1 MRLGRAAMEALQ
13 AEVTGRLTPGD
24 EILVAGAV
32 ALEGTSIIAEAEKE
46 KLGKL
51 FSPGF
56 LYNCRSVLKDYGTG
70 DPADEESVW
79 TTAKKAGASALFALG
94 EGGFLSGLWK
104 MAEASSVGLEA
115 DLRKVPI
122 RQETIEVCEVF
133 DINPYR
139 LCSGGAVLIGI
150 RGGEA
155 LVQELRR
162 KGFMAEIIGQ
172 ANSGNDRLLYSGG
185 NARYLDRPT
194 EDEIRKVKIQR

>member
-1 MRLGRAAMEALQ
+1 MKLGKAAMEALQ
-13 AEVTGRLTPGD
+13 AEVTGRPTPGD
-24 EILVAGAV
+24 EILVAGAI
-32 ALEGTSIIAEAEKE
+32 ALEGTSIISESEKE

-56 LYNCRSVLKDYGTG
+56 LYNCKSLLTDYGVG
-70 DPADEESVW
+70 SCEGEAWKAAEE
-79 TTAKKAGASALFALG
+79 AGASALFALK

-122 RQETIEVCEVF
+122 RQETVEVCEVF

-139 LCSGGAVLIGI
+139 LLSGGAILIGI

-155 LVQELRR
+155 LVQELKR
-162 KGFMAEIIGQ
+162 KGFMAAVIGQ
-172 ANSGNDRLLYSGG
+172 ANSGNDRLLYSGA
-185 NARYLDRPT
+185 NARYLERPAV
-194 EDEIRKVKIQR
+194 DEIQKIQK

>member
-1 MRLGRAAMEALQ
+1 MEALQ
-13 AEVTGRLTPGD
+13 AEVTGRLAPGD
-24 EILVAGAV
+24 EILVAGAI
-32 ALEGTSIIAEAEKE
+32 ALEGTSLISESEKE

-56 LYNCRSVLKDYGTG
+56 LYNCQSLLKDYGVGGCEG
-70 DPADEESVW
+70 DAWKAAEE
-79 TTAKKAGASALFALG
+79 AGASALFTLK
-94 EGGFLSGLWK
+94 EGGFLGGLWK

-122 RQETIEVCEVF
+122 RQETVEVCEIF

-139 LCSGGAVLIGI
+139 LLSGGAILIGI

-185 NARYLDRPT
+185 NARYLERPT
-194 EDEIRKVKIQR
+194 ADEIRKIQK